1 MRIRKSFLILIA
13 LPLIG
18 GIIFGAYV
26 LRWLSVLL
34 LSIITLA
41 YLFGEELRIAYPSIS
56 RKEIVERK
64 DEIERIAK
72 IIEKAKKSP
81 VSRSILEEQ
90 IIEIYMTL
98 SDNQAETYRRLHEK
112 PNEALLLIRKEGDFL
127 ENLEKALKVVEVDI
141 DEGGR
146 SPAEG

>member
-1 MRIRKSFLILIA
+1 MRIRRSFLILIA

-18 GIIFGAYV
+18 GIVFGAYV

-34 LSIITLA
+34 LSVITLA
-41 YLFGEELRIAYPSIS
+41 YLFGEELRIAYPSMH
-56 RKEIVERK
+56 RKEVVERR
-64 DEIERIAK
+64 DEVERVTK
-72 IIEKAKKSP
+72 IIEKAKESP

-98 SDNQAETYRRLHEK
+98 SDNQAETYRKLHEE
-112 PNEALLLIRKEGDFL
+112 PNEAILLIRKEGNFL
-127 ENLEKALKVVEVDI
+127 ENLEKALNVVEVDI

-146 SPAEG
+146 G

>member
-1 MRIRKSFLILIA
+1 MRIRRSFLILIA

-18 GIIFGAYV
+18 GIVFGAYV

-34 LSIITLA
+34 LSVITLA
-41 YLFGEELRIAYPSIS
+41 YLFGEELRIAYPSMH
-56 RKEIVERK
+56 RKEVVERK
-64 DEIERIAK
+64 DEVERVTK
-72 IIEKAKKSP
+72 IIEKAKESP

-98 SDNQAETYRRLHEK
+98 SDNQAETYRKLHEE
-112 PNEALLLIRKEGDFL
+112 PNEAILLIRKEGNFL
-127 ENLEKALKVVEVDI
+127 ENLEKALNVVEVDI

-146 SPAEG
+146 G

>member
-1 MRIRKSFLILIA
+1 MRIRRSFLILIA

-18 GIIFGAYV
+18 GIVFGAYV

-34 LSIITLA
+34 LSVITLA
-41 YLFGEELRIAYPSIS
+41 YLFGEELRIAYPSMH
-56 RKEIVERK
+56 RKEVGERK
-64 DEIERIAK
+64 DEVERVTK
-72 IIEKAKKSP
+72 IIEKAKESP

-98 SDNQAETYRRLHEK
+98 SDNQAETYRKLHEE
-112 PNEALLLIRKEGDFL
+112 PNEAILLIRKEGNFL
-127 ENLEKALKVVEVDI
+127 ENLEKALNVVEVDI

-146 SPAEG
+146 G